1 MRGSVEAY
9 RAQGLGSMRVPEGL
23 KGCGIFGLSFWG
35 VGLWQASK
43 PQVLPVG
50 IFSFV
55 GRAAEMPG
63 LRSPE
68 A

>member
-9 RAQGLGSMRVPEGL
+9 RVQGLGAMRVLEGL
-23 KGCGIFGLSFWG
+23 KGSGIFGLSFWR
-35 VGLWQASK
+35 VGFWKASK
-43 PQVLPVG
+43 PQILPMG